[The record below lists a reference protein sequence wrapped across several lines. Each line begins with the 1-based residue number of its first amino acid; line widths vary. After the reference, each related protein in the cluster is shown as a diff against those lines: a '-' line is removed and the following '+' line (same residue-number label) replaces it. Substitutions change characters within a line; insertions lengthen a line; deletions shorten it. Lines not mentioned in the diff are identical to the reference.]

1 MLFRGTQPRAPPPRC
16 AKKHCASGTPAAA
29 LPSHSVTGS
38 SFHAHHLTQG
48 VDDFDQVLLGLH
60 HCIDGLIGHGSLVD
74 YVLILAALHA
84 LSGGDVVGH
93 GEAALGLS
101 AGHGS
106 ARAVAATGKALQVP
120 LAAHNV
126 GARTHA
132 AWDYSHVAFAG
143 PHCSLARD
151 QDVFTIV
158 VLPGHVVVVAV
169 DCL

>member
-1 MLFRGTQPRAPPPRC
+1 PPRC
-16 AKKHCASGTPAAA
+16 SKKALRIGDPAAA
-29 LPSHSVTGS
+29 LPSHSATGS
-38 SFHAHHLTQG
+38 SFHAHHLAQG

-84 LSGGDVVGH
+84 LSGGDVVGRRA
-93 GEAALGLS
+93 AALGLS
-101 AGHGS
+101 AGHCPT
-106 ARAVAATGKALQVP
+106 RAVAATGEALRVP

-143 PHCSLARD
+143 THCSLARD
-151 QDVFTIV
+151 QDVFTKV

-169 DCL
+169 DCLQ